1 MDPQLT
7 STIID
12 RDALLDCSS
21 HGVTCLALEKINFTQ
36 CHAHAYKINIILTH
50 TRISNRY
57 MTLIGVHEMHSRV
70 HPN

>member
-21 HGVTCLALEKINFTQ
+21 HGVTCLALEKL
-36 CHAHAYKINIILTH
+36 ILHNVMHMHIKLISYLHTH
-50 TRISNRY
+50 VLVTV
-57 MTLIGVHEMHSRV
+57 T
-70 HPN
+70 